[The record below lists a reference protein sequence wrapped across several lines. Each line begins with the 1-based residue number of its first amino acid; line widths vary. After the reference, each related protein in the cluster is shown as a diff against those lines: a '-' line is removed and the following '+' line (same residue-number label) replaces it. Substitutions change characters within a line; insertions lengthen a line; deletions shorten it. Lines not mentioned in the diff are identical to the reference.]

1 MLQAMNTGP
10 EGSMTTIH
18 ANNPR
23 DAMKRL
29 EQMVGMAGLPVTI
42 ASIRSQIASAIHLV
56 VQLQR
61 LADGRRRVVSI
72 GEITGMEGDII
83 QMQELYRF
91 VKEATDEKGQVQGS
105 FRATGVRPSFLT
117 ELKHFGIQL
126 PSSHFEPGR
135 PL

>member
-1 MLQAMNTGP
+1 
-10 EGSMTTIH
+10 
-18 ANNPR
+18 
-23 DAMKRL
+23 
-29 EQMVGMAGLPVTI
+29 
-42 ASIRSQIASAIHLV
+42 
-56 VQLQR
+56 
-61 LADGRRRVVSI
+61 
-72 GEITGMEGDII
+72 MEGDII